1 MPRRSKLDVA
11 MNLRPVLP
19 GDRPAPPDSLRDD
32 AKREWFSVV
41 DRMPPRWFTAIE
53 LRALEGFCRTVCYLQ
68 EVAAELDKVKLSDA
82 DDPKVDR
89 LIARYAKL
97 APLVV
102 RFARYLKL
110 PAENQRPPVAVA
122 RMRGAALDVVP
133 PWETDDD

>member
-1 MPRRSKLDVA
+1 VPRQSKLTVA
-11 MNLRPVLP
+11 ARFRPTMP
-19 GDRPAPPDSLRDD
+19 GDRPFAPDSLRDD
-32 AKREWFSVV
+32 MKIEWGSVV
-41 DRMPPRWFTAIE
+41 DRLPSRWFTAIE
-53 LRALEGFCRTVCYLQ
+53 LRGLEGFCRTVCYCK
-68 EVAAELDKVKLSDA
+68 EVASELDKVKLSDA